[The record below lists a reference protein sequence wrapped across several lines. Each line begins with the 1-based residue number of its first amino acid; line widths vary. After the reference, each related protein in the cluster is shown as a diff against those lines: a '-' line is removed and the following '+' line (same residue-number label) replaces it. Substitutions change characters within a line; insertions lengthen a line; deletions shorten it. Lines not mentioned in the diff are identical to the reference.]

1 LFTKKKRK
9 EAVMRWLVRAVG
21 ALLVLALVGAGLLA
35 LVPAEKVAQVAA
47 AQFQRLT
54 GRTLQIEGDVSPR
67 FWPVL
72 GVTTGPVRIANADWS
87 DEAEPMFAADSL
99 TIEFN
104 ASALIGGEVQIVG
117 LRAVRPQI
125 LLERDKDGR
134 ANWDLSVG
142 ATDGSA
148 PGTTFTLA
156 EGLIEGGTIRYLD
169 HASGRDVTLD
179 GVEAN
184 LKVPDFAGPFTL
196 AASGLSGGQKVTVA
210 AEAGVFSA
218 FAEGRVVP
226 LKLSAEAG
234 GSNLSF
240 DGRAGWAPFAAEGSV
255 VADLKDLPSLGA
267 ALGSEL
273 SAPPRGLGA
282 RQLAVTGQLT
292 LDGSGAAYLRA
303 ATITADGNEVTG
315 DLDLTPGEKRPKLS
329 AQLRGGPLDLA
340 GLAGGSGGGAG
351 GGMQAEGWPK
361 TTLDVSALG
370 VVDAEVALV
379 APSVDLGVLKLGET
393 RLMLSLERARAVFD
407 IRQMAAYGGSVTG
420 QFVVNGR
427 GGLSVGGDLAM
438 SGLAMQPLL
447 GDLAGW
453 NRLIASGNLT
463 LKFLGVGNSVDAI
476 MQGLRG
482 EGTLSLGKGELVGL
496 DIAGMLRT
504 LDPAHVGEGQKT
516 IFDGVAGS
524 FTIADGVLSNS
535 DLKLLA
541 PYLTATGSGTVGL
554 GTRTLDYRLR
564 PTALTGADGSGGV
577 MVPLVITGPWAEPSF
592 RLDLETIAREKME
605 AEAKAAE
612 ERVKAEAAAAEAA
625 AKAALEAKLAEE
637 GVLPAE
643 GESLEDAV
651 KRRAQEA
658 IVDQAAKALDGLM
671 NGN

>member
-1 LFTKKKRK
+1 
-9 EAVMRWLVRAVG
+9 MRWLVRAVG
-21 ALLVLALVGAGLLA
+21 ALLVLALVAVGLMA
-35 LVPAEKVAQVAA
+35 LVPAERVAQVAA

-54 GRTLQIEGDVSPR
+54 GRSLQIEGEVSPR

-87 DEAEPMFAADSL
+87 SESAPMFAADSL
-99 TIEFN
+99 TIEIN
-104 ASALIGGEVQIVG
+104 ASALFGGEVQILG

-134 ANWDLSVG
+134 GNWDL
-142 ATDGSA
+142 AAGSA
-148 PGTTFTLA
+148 GGTSAGTAFSLT
-156 EGLIEGGTIRYLD
+156 EGRIEGGTIRYLD

-179 GVEAN
+179 GVEAS

-196 AASGLSGGQKVTVA
+196 DASALSGGQAVTLA

-226 LKLSAEAG
+226 LTLSAAVG
-234 GSNLSF
+234 GSGLTF
-240 DGRAGWAPFAAEGSV
+240 DGRAGWAPFAAEGAL
-255 VADLKDLPSLGA
+255 VADLKDLPALGA
-267 ALGSEL
+267 ALGVDL

-282 RQLAVTGQLT
+282 ERLAVSGQLT

-303 ATITADGNEVTG
+303 ATIAADGNELVG

-340 GLAGGSGGGAG
+340 GLAGGTGGGAG

-361 TTLDVSALG
+361 TELDVSALG
-370 VVDAEVALV
+370 AVDAEVALV
-379 APSVDLGVLKLGET
+379 APSVNLGVLKLGET
-393 RLMLSLERARAVFD
+393 RLMLSVDRARAVFD

-447 GDLAGW
+447 ADLAGW

-476 MQGLRG
+476 MQGLKG
-482 EGTLSLGKGELVGL
+482 EGSLALGKGELVGL

-524 FTIADGVLSNS
+524 FSIAGGVLSNS

-541 PYLTATGSGTVGL
+541 PYLTATGAGTVGL
-554 GTRTLDYRLR
+554 GSRTLDYRLR
-564 PTALTGADGSGGV
+564 PTALAGADGSGGV
-577 MVPLVITGPWAEPSF
+577 MVPLVISGPWAAPRF

-612 ERVKAEAAAAEAA
+612 ERLKAEAAEAEAA

-637 GVLPAE
+637 GVIPAE
-643 GESLEDAV
+643 GESLEDAA
-651 KRRAQEA
+651 KRRAQEV
-658 IVDQAAKALDGLM
+658 IVDQAEKALEGLM
-671 NGN
+671 GGN